1 MTPQTKRSL
10 IRVGA
15 LFAFGFVLVW
25 LMQALES
32 VTTLLMVSF
41 FLAYILNPAVNW
53 LQAHKIPRGLAT
65 VLLMAIFFLAVFLLL
80 IFIIPSIVEEI
91 RAFAVVVPKYVSVL
105 LERLNEAR
113 TKLNLPL
120 PETSDDIASIVLDRW
135 RQFLANLPKLANL
148 LTPLLSTIFKSTLGL
163 ISYLLYAA
171 LIPIL
176 VYYMLASFD
185 STVRNFKELI
195 PPYLRDQ
202 VLERLLEIDR
212 ALAGFVR
219 GQVLICLILAGLY
232 SLGFVIIGIDL
243 AIVLGVTGGLL
254 FIIPYVGTMVAV
266 VGGSI
271 MAFAKFGDILHVVYV
286 IGWIGLVQLVEGY
299 VLTPKIVGEAVGLPP
314 VLYIVALLIGGH
326 LFGFVGMLVAI
337 PVAAV
342 TKVLLVS
349 AVRAYKASDLYEQRD
364 LEH

>member
-1 MTPQTKRSL
+1 MTPQAKRSL

-15 LFAFGFVLVW
+15 LLAFGFILVW

-53 LQAHKIPRGLAT
+53 LKAHKVPRGLAT
-65 VLLMAIFFLAVFLLL
+65 ILLMAIFFLAVFLLL

-113 TKLNLPL
+113 AKLNLPL

-148 LTPLLSTIFKSTLGL
+148 LTPLLGTIFKSTLGL
-163 ISYLLYAA
+163 ISYLLYVI

-232 SLGFVIIGIDL
+232 SLGFV
-243 AIVLGVTGGLL
+243 
-254 FIIPYVGTMVAV
+254 
-266 VGGSI
+266 SS
-271 MAFAKFGDILHVVYV
+271 
-286 IGWIGLVQLVEGY
+286 E
-299 VLTPKIVGEAVGLPP
+299 
-314 VLYIVALLIGGH
+314 LIS
-326 LFGFVGMLVAI
+326 
-337 PVAAV
+337 P
-342 TKVLLVS
+342 
-349 AVRAYKASDLYEQRD
+349 
-364 LEH
+364 